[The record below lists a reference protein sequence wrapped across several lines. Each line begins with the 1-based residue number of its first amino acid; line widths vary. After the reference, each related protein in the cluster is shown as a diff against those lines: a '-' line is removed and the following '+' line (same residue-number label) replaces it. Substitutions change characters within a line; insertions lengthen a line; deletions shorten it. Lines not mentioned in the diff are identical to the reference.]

1 MSANLRDV
9 AKKAG
14 VSVGTVSNVLNRPDV
29 VSPKTLERVQKTIE
43 ELGFV
48 PNGFARQ
55 LRSGYSR
62 TIGLVVTDVANP
74 FFTEVARGVEDA
86 ASKRDYA
93 VFLCNSDESLEK
105 ENKYLSVLIQQQVR
119 GVLITPADS
128 KSHQY
133 EVLRERGISVA
144 LLDTETKN
152 SSQCSVS
159 VDDVRGGEIAV
170 EHLSL
175 LGHKDIAWVSGPE
188 TIPQIADRTAG
199 VMKAAKIANVSVTTI
214 RATLM
219 NSAQGE
225 VAAKKILELK
235 KMPSAIFCANDL
247 LAFGVMRGLLDAGVK
262 IPEQVSLLGYDD
274 IAFGNSA
281 AVPLSSISQ
290 PAYQLGVT
298 AAELLISECE
308 DNEDHAHQQIKFQPQ
323 LVMRASTATKKQ
335 LVSAQ
340 QIDVFWLQ
348 FIECMN
354 PNQFHISNHLNA
366 HNFQCAFNT
375 SLSAG
380 HKTV

>member
-14 VSVGTVSNVLNRPDV
+14 VSVGTVSNVLNRPEV
-29 VSPKTLERVQKTIE
+29 VSPKTLERVQKTIA

-62 TIGLVVTDVANP
+62 TIGLVVPDVANP

-86 ASKRDYA
+86 ASKRNYA

-119 GVLITPADS
+119 GVLITPADAQG
-128 KSHQY
+128 HEY
-133 EVLRERGISVA
+133 ENLRERGISVA
-144 LLDTETKN
+144 LLDTETKK

-159 VDDVRGGEIAV
+159 VDDVRGGEIAI
-170 EHLSL
+170 EHLLS
-175 LGHKDIAWVSGPE
+175 LGHKDIAWVTGPE
-188 TIPQIADRTAG
+188 TIPQIVDRTMG
-199 VMKAAKIANVSVTTI
+199 VTKAAKVGKAEISTI
-214 RATLM
+214 RVTLM
-219 NSAQGE
+219 NVAQGE
-225 VAAKKILELK
+225 AAAKKILLLK

-247 LAFGVMRGLLDAGVK
+247 LAFGVMRVLLDAGIK

-274 IAFGNSA
+274 ISFGNSA

-308 DNEDHAHQQIKFQPQ
+308 DSEEHAHQQVKFQPQ
-323 LVMRASTATKKQ
+323 LVMRASTASK
-335 LVSAQ
+335 
-340 QIDVFWLQ
+340 
-348 FIECMN
+348 
-354 PNQFHISNHLNA
+354 
-366 HNFQCAFNT
+366 
-375 SLSAG
+375 
-380 HKTV
+380 

>member
-9 AKKAG
+9 ARQAG

-29 VSPKTLERVQKTIE
+29 VSPKTLERVQKTIAQ
-43 ELGFV
+43 LGFV

-62 TIGLVVTDVANP
+62 TIGLVVPDVANP

-119 GVLITPADS
+119 GVLITPSDS

-133 EVLRERGISVA
+133 ENLRERGISVA

-152 SSQCSVS
+152 ASQCSVS
-159 VDDVRGGEIAV
+159 VDDVRGGEIAI
-170 EHLSL
+170 EHLAS
-175 LGHKDIAWVSGPE
+175 LGHKEIAWVTGPE
-188 TIPQIADRTAG
+188 TIPQVADRTAG
-199 VMKAAKIANVSVTTI
+199 VMRAAKIAKVEVSTI
-214 RATLM
+214 RVALM
-219 NSAQGE
+219 NSAQGTDA
-225 VAAKKILELK
+225 VKKILALK
-235 KMPSAIFCANDL
+235 KLPSAIFCGNDL
-247 LAFGVMRGLLDAGVK
+247 LAFGVMRGLLDAGKK
-262 IPEQVSLLGYDD
+262 IPEDASLLGYDD

-308 DNEDHAHQQIKFQPQ
+308 ENEVHAHQQIKFQPQ
-323 LVMRASTATKKQ
+323 LVMRASTATKK
-335 LVSAQ
+335 
-340 QIDVFWLQ
+340 
-348 FIECMN
+348 
-354 PNQFHISNHLNA
+354 
-366 HNFQCAFNT
+366 
-375 SLSAG
+375 
-380 HKTV
+380 

>member
-9 AKKAG
+9 ARQAG

-29 VSPKTLERVQKTIE
+29 VSPKTLERVQKTIA

-62 TIGLVVTDVANP
+62 TIGLVVPDVANP

-119 GVLITPADS
+119 GVLITPSDS

-133 EVLRERGISVA
+133 ENLRERGISVA

-152 SSQCSVS
+152 ASQCSVS
-159 VDDVRGGEIAV
+159 VDDVRGGEIAI
-170 EHLSL
+170 EHLAS
-175 LGHKDIAWVSGPE
+175 LGHREIAWVTGPE
-188 TIPQIADRTAG
+188 TIPQVADRTAG
-199 VMKAAKIANVSVTTI
+199 VMRAAKIAKVEISTI
-214 RATLM
+214 RVPLM
-219 NSAQGE
+219 NSAQGIDA
-225 VAAKKILELK
+225 VKKILALK
-235 KMPSAIFCANDL
+235 KLPSAIFCGNDL
-247 LAFGVMRGLLDAGVK
+247 LAFGVMRGLLDVGKK
-262 IPEQVSLLGYDD
+262 IPEDVSLLGYDD
-274 IAFGNSA
+274 IAFGNSS

-308 DNEDHAHQQIKFQPQ
+308 ESEEHAHQQIKFQPQ
-323 LVMRASTATKKQ
+323 LVVRTSTATKK
-335 LVSAQ
+335 
-340 QIDVFWLQ
+340 
-348 FIECMN
+348 
-354 PNQFHISNHLNA
+354 
-366 HNFQCAFNT
+366 
-375 SLSAG
+375 
-380 HKTV
+380 